1 MSHRKLQEREYSEQD
16 RMQYK
21 LVDTESHNEKSAK
34 IKIKHKDV
42 LNLLNSAFVLDCL
55 LTNYRDQ

>member
-34 IKIKHKDV
+34 IKNHTQRCVKFV
-42 LNLLNSAFVLDCL
+42 ELCVRARLLINKLS
-55 LTNYRDQ
+55 

>member
-1 MSHRKLQEREYSEQD
+1 
-16 RMQYK
+16 MQYK
-21 LVDTESHNEKSAK
+21 LVDTESHNEKSAQ
-34 IKIKHKDV
+34 IKIKQKDV